1 MNDNLAQMLQ
11 TDETM
16 NEQVTI
22 PETTEEITEENPN
35 TEATTA
41 AQETPAE
48 PTQETFD
55 INITN
60 LHSWFYANAANFE
73 DDAKPINA
81 DISGIDPEEN
91 LWLTIPHPE
100 GGIAK
105 DGQPKRKTRTFDNAN
120 MIPILDLPGM
130 IINIFNNETFRTIH
144 ETSVE
149 NIFIKYYG
157 ANARQVVFCKNVNDI
172 LVPYAIQKLKKKE
185 EGINMIL
192 PQVDIEEKL
201 NIPAQVEDIIIRYKQ
216 IEKVQAELTTN
227 MDVLQFFATKIP
239 TVVDVTHLIQ
249 IDQVIINMMS

>member
-1 MNDNLAQMLQ
+1 MNDNLAQMLKP
-11 TDETM
+11 DETV

-22 PETTEEITEENPN
+22 PETAEEEGTEENL
-35 TEATTA
+35 ATAEETTT
-41 AQETPAE
+41 QETPAE
-48 PTQETFD
+48 PTETFD

-100 GGIAK
+100 GGVAK

-120 MIPILDLPGM
+120 MIPILDIPGM

-144 ETSVE
+144 ETNVE

-201 NIPAQVEDIIIRYKQ
+201 NTHAQVEDIIIRYKQ

-227 MDVLQFFATKIP
+227 MDVLQFFASKIP